1 MRYVYT
7 GGPYAEYRGYVFANG
22 QPVEIKDRATL
33 EAIGRL
39 HDFRRYDEEPAPV
52 EAPQP
57 ALQVVPQAN
66 SCPKCGKALKKQGA
80 HFHIRACKGST

>member
-1 MRYVYT
+1 MRYIYT

-39 HDFRRYDEEPAPV
+39 HDFRRYEDEPAPLTAIESVSTKV
-52 EAPQP
+52 ENA
-57 ALQVVPQAN
+57 
-66 SCPKCGKALKKQGA
+66 CPKCGKALKKQGQ
-80 HFHIRACKGST
+80 HFHIRACGSK